1 MLQVALQTATP
12 TPVPT
17 PVVGPEGLAA
27 YWALIRRAVW
37 FVAGFVAVV
46 LVGWF
51 AVEPLVARFVR
62 RRNSNNPTIQEAVS
76 RYVRLLVLVVA
87 FFVAAGTAG
96 YGRFIGDSALVIAAG
111 TLAVGVAGQT
121 VIGSIV
127 SGLVLVVDP
136 EFNVGNYIEWADREG
151 TVQSITLRVTRILTP
166 DGELVTVP
174 NTLLTGQAITRPYG
188 RGRRR
193 IVEHVGVAYEADVA
207 AALDHLTAATEA
219 VDDIVAEPTPK
230 AYVDDFGSDS
240 VVLRVHYWIED
251 PRRRDIF
258 AVRSAYA
265 RAAKERLEA
274 AGITISPASKRELQ
288 GRIGVDGAADG
299 TAGGET
305 DGRAD

>member
-1 MLQVALQTATP
+1 MLQLVLQTATP
-12 TPVPT
+12 TG
-17 PVVGPEGLAA
+17 VGAEGLAA
-27 YWALIRRAVW
+27 YWPLVRRGVW

-51 AVEPLVARFVR
+51 VIEPLVTRFVH
-62 RRNSNNPTIQEAVS
+62 RRNRNNPTIQEAVS
-76 RYVRLLVLVVA
+76 RYVRLVVLVVA

-96 YGRFIGDSALVIAAG
+96 YGQFIGNSALVIAAG

-136 EFNVGNYIEWADREG
+136 EFNVGDYIEWADREG

-166 DGELVTVP
+166 NGELVTVP
-174 NTLLTGQAITRPYG
+174 NTVLTGQAITRPYG

-193 IVEHVGVAYEADVA
+193 IVEHVGVAYEADVSE
-207 AALDHLTAATEA
+207 ALDHLTAATDA

-230 AYVDDFGSDS
+230 AYVDDFGGDA
-240 VVLRVHYWIED
+240 VVCRVHYWIED
-251 PRRRDIF
+251 ARRRDIF
-258 AVRSAYA
+258 GIRSAYA
-265 RAAKERLEA
+265 RAVKRRLDD

-288 GRIGVDGAADG
+288 GRIEVEDGG
-299 TAGGET
+299 S
-305 DGRAD
+305 DGRDPL

>member
-1 MLQVALQTATP
+1 MLQVALQTVTSTP
-12 TPVPT
+12 MPT

-27 YWALIRRAVW
+27 YWPLVHRAVW
-37 FVAGFVAVV
+37 FVAGFAAVT

-51 AVEPLVARFVR
+51 VGEPLIARFVR
-62 RRNSNNPTIQEAVS
+62 RRNRNNPTIQEAVS
-76 RYVRLLVLVVA
+76 RYVRLFVLVVA
-87 FFVAAGTAG
+87 FFVAAGIAG
-96 YGRFIGDSALVIAAG
+96 YGRFVGDSALVVAAG
-111 TLAVGVAGQT
+111 TLAIGVAGQT
-121 VIGSIV
+121 VIGSLV

-136 EFNVGNYIEWADREG
+136 EFNVGNYIEWAERQG
-151 TVQSITLRVTRILTP
+151 TVQSITLRVTRVLTP

-193 IVEHVGVAYEADVA
+193 IVEHVGVAYETDVA
-207 AALDHLTAATEA
+207 AALDHLTAATDA

-230 AYVDDFGSDS
+230 AYVDDFGSDA

-258 AVRSAYA
+258 AIRSAYA
-265 RAAKERLEA
+265 RTVKERLEA
-274 AGITISPASKRELQ
+274 AGITINPASKRELL
-288 GRIGVDGAADG
+288 GRIGVDDGAVD
-299 TAGGET
+299 TGGA